1 MDLSSHIISCFSS
14 TI

>member
-1 MDLSSHIISCFSS
+1 MKQTKVFCFSS